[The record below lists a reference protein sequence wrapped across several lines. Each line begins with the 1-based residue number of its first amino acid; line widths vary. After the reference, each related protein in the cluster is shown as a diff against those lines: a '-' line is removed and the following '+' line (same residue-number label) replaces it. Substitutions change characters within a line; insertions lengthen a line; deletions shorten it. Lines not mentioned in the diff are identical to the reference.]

1 MKRKL
6 LTASAVT
13 SYIFTVIYA
22 LVTAAFYS
30 VSEKIYVLFL
40 VLMVVSI
47 CLGLYNESLKKE
59 LIKNENKL
67 SKRDNIILIVL
78 TVLSVINFPACIF
91 NLLALTYNKEDKY
104 VQVINPNYKEEV
116 EKKEKSIFKSTP
128 FILTTIALVGIIGFS
143 VIGNRVETL
152 NGTVTVT
159 DHKLTKKETDEYN
172 RNQPLNGTSYTI
184 DDPEVSVA
192 YTVYRPDDA
201 TSTNP
206 YPVVFVVPGFT
217 RTKATMSQ
225 YAVELAR
232 RGSVVFT
239 IDPGSQGATTHGG
252 YEADENGEYI
262 LDADGNK
269 VQNSYSVARSGMGY
283 LLQYVY
289 NNVET
294 FDYID
299 RDAIGLVGHSAG
311 GGDAAKLTADF
322 AGDTYE
328 TSIVK
333 ALYISGYIKTSA
345 ANVFNKLR
353 CNTAMSYA
361 KYDEGEFR
369 YQDENQAY
377 EVIALRFINEVNSK
391 TNGANGRFDTFIHD
405 YEYGSI
411 EDGTYRIIHNE
422 ETNHCFEMYD
432 GKSIANTI
440 DFFKK
445 TLKLDT
451 KLEND
456 SQIWFVKEAS
466 NGLALVSAFML
477 ILSLV
482 CLIVNYVPFMKSL
495 KVAGE
500 ARLAKEREIKETY
513 SLDLYTTQTSTV
525 KKKDMTFGK
534 RVLLWLPTIL
544 TAIIAC
550 LDYIPLARLSMDI
563 FPDAAGNVYTY
574 FFPARM
580 MNAVF
585 LWAVV
590 NGAIGL
596 VVWVLTGVLENVYY
610 IVYSKI
616 TGKENLADWGKFKGL
631 MVKPMDLLK
640 SLGMAVVLFFVFYGV
655 LQVVYMTTHQDF
667 RFMLISAS
675 PLQGRFIMTWLIYLA
690 GFYVFY
696 LSNSIRVNLG
706 IAREGWKEWQ
716 VMLVGGL
723 ANSLGL
729 VFMIIIN
736 YIPYFT
742 QGTVFFGYYSATDL
756 SEMWLYINMVFGLIP
771 MMFILPIFNRIVY
784 KKTGNVYAGAL
795 LWCMIFIMMSLS
807 ASISFIPM

>member
-13 SYIFTVIYA
+13 SYIFTFIYA
-22 LVTAAFYS
+22 LVTALFYS
-30 VSEKIYVLFL
+30 VSENIYWLFL
-40 VLMVVSI
+40 ILMIVSV
-47 CLGLYNESLKKE
+47 CLGLYNESLKRA

-67 SKRDNIILIVL
+67 SKRDNIILLVL
-78 TVLSVINFPACIF
+78 TILSVINFPAFIF

-104 VQVINPNYKEEV
+104 LMVVNPSYSEST
-116 EKKEKSIFKSTP
+116 KKERTIFKSAP
-128 FILTTIALVGIIGFS
+128 FILTTISLVGIIGFS
-143 VIGNRVETL
+143 IVGNSIETL
-152 NGTVTVT
+152 GGKVT
-159 DHKLTKKETDEYN
+159 DHKLTKAETDEYN

-184 DDPEVSVA
+184 DDPSVSIS
-192 YTVYRPDDA
+192 YTIYRPDDA

-225 YAVELAR
+225 YAIELAR

-239 IDPGSQGATTHGG
+239 IDPGSQGGTSYGG

-262 LDADGNK
+262 LDEEGNK
-269 VQNSYSVARSGMGY
+269 TQNSYSVARSGMGY

-299 RDAIGLVGHSAG
+299 RDFIGIVGHSAG

-391 TNGANGRFDTFIHD
+391 TNGANGKFDTFIHD
-405 YEYGSI
+405 FEYGSI

-451 KLEND
+451 TLEND
-456 SQIWFVKEAS
+456 NQIWFVKEAS

-500 ARLAKEREIKETY
+500 ARLAREKEIKETY

-534 RVLLWLPTIL
+534 RVLFWLPTIL

-550 LDYIPLARLSMDI
+550 LDYIPLARLSMDL

-610 IVYSKI
+610 IIYSKI

-640 SLGMAVVLFFVFYGV
+640 SLGMAVVLFLVFYGV
-655 LQVVYMTTHQDF
+655 LQVIYMTTHQDF

>member
-13 SYIFTVIYA
+13 SYIFTFIYA
-22 LVTAAFYS
+22 LVTALFYS

-40 VLMVVSI
+40 VLMVLSV
-47 CLGLYNESLKKE
+47 CLGLYNESLKRA

-67 SKRDNIILIVL
+67 SKRDNIILLVL

-104 VQVINPNYKEEV
+104 LQVINPDYSEPT
-116 EKKEKSIFKSTP
+116 KKERKWYGSAP
-128 FILTTIALVGIIGFS
+128 VILTTIGLVGIIGFS
-143 VIGNRVETL
+143 VVGNRVETL
-152 NGTVTVT
+152 NGTVEVT
-159 DHKLTKKETDEYN
+159 EHKLTKTETDEYN

-184 DDPEVSVA
+184 DDPDVRIA
-192 YTVYRPDDA
+192 YTVYRPKEA
-201 TSTNP
+201 TNVNQ
-206 YPVVFVVPGFT
+206 YPAVFVVPGFT

-225 YAVELAR
+225 YAIELAR

-262 LDADGNK
+262 LDAEGNK
-269 VQNSYSVARSGMGY
+269 TQNSYSVARSGMGY

-299 RDAIGLVGHSAG
+299 RDLIGLVGHSAG
-311 GGDAAKLTADF
+311 GGDAAKLAADF

-345 ANVFNKLR
+345 ANVFYKLR

-377 EVIALRFINEVNSK
+377 EVIALRFVNEVNSK
-391 TNGANGRFDTFIHD
+391 TKGANGSFDTFIHD
-405 YEYGSI
+405 YEYGSV
-411 EDGTYRIIHNE
+411 ENGTYRIIHNE

-445 TLKLDT
+445 SLALDT
-451 KLEND
+451 NLDNTD
-456 SQIWFVKEAS
+456 QIWFVKESS

-477 ILSLV
+477 ILALV
-482 CLIVNYVPFMKSL
+482 CVIVNYVPFMKSL
-495 KVAGE
+495 KVAGD
-500 ARLAKEREIKETY
+500 ARLAQEREIKEAY
-513 SLDLYTTQTSTV
+513 SLDLYTTTNSTV
-525 KKKDMTFGK
+525 TRKEMTFFK

-596 VVWVLTGVLENVYY
+596 VVWVLTSLIENGYY
-610 IVYSKI
+610 TIYSLV
-616 TGKENLADWGKFKGL
+616 TGKENKSDWGKFKGL

-640 SLGMAVVLFFVFYGV
+640 SLGLAVVLFLVFYGI

-675 PLQGRFIMTWLIYLA
+675 PLQWRFVVTWLIYLA

-696 LSNSIRVNLG
+696 VSNSIRVNLG
-706 IAREGWKEWQ
+706 IAREGFKEWQ

-736 YIPYFT
+736 YFPYFT

>member
-13 SYIFTVIYA
+13 SYIFAFIYA
-22 LVTAAFYS
+22 LLTAAFFS
-30 VSEKIYVLFL
+30 IRENIYWLFL
-40 VLMVVSI
+40 VFVVISV
-47 CLGLYNESLKKE
+47 CLGLYNETLKRE
-59 LIKNENKL
+59 LIHNNNQL
-67 SKRDNIILIVL
+67 SEKSRTVLIVL
-78 TVLSVINFPACIF
+78 TVISAINAFSCLF
-91 NLLALTYNKEDKY
+91 NILALTFTSEDKY
-104 VQVINPNYKEEV
+104 LQVINPNYKEKVKE
-116 EKKEKSIFKSTP
+116 EKKLLKSAS
-128 FILTTIALVGIIGFS
+128 FILAVIALSGIIVFS
-143 VIGNRVETL
+143 IIASTVESL
-152 NGTVTVT
+152 GGSVEVT
-159 DHKLTKKETDEYN
+159 DYRLTKDDTDLYN
-172 RNQPLNGTSYTI
+172 RDQPLNGTSYTI
-184 DDPEVSVA
+184 DDPSVSIS
-192 YTVYRPDDA
+192 YTVYRPKDA

-225 YAVELAR
+225 YAIELAR

-239 IDPGSQGATTHGG
+239 IDPGSQGGTTYGG
-252 YEADENGEYI
+252 YELDENGDI
-262 LDADGNK
+262 AVDANGVK
-269 VQNSYSVARSGMGY
+269 IQNSYSVARSGMGY

-289 NNVET
+289 NNVES

-299 RDAIGLVGHSAG
+299 RDLIGLVGHSAG

-322 AGDTYE
+322 AGATYE
-328 TSIVK
+328 ESIVK

-345 ANVFNKLR
+345 ANVFNQLR

-377 EVIALRFINEVNSK
+377 EVIALRFVNEVNSK
-391 TNGANGRFDTFIHD
+391 TNGANGKFDFFIHD

-411 EDGTYRIIHNE
+411 DKGTYRVIHNE

-432 GKSIANTI
+432 KKSIANTI
-440 DFFKK
+440 NFFKI
-445 TLKLDT
+445 TLNLDT
-451 KLEND
+451 ELLDTN
-456 SQIWFVKEAS
+456 QIWLIKESS
-466 NGLALVSAFML
+466 NGLALVCAFML
-477 ILSLV
+477 VLSLV
-482 CLIVNYVPFMKSL
+482 CLIVKYVPFMNSL
-495 KVAGE
+495 NEAGK
-500 ARLAKEREIKETY
+500 ARLENEKEIRNAY
-513 SLDLYTTQTSTV
+513 SLDLYINETTTTA
-525 KKKDMTFGK
+525 KKEMTFGK
-534 RVLLWLPTIL
+534 RLLFWLPTIL

-550 LDYIPLARLSMDI
+550 LDYIPLARLSMDL
-563 FPDAAGNVYTY
+563 FPDAAGNIYTY
-574 FFPARM
+574 YFPARM

-590 NGAIGL
+590 NGAVGL
-596 VVWVLTGVLENVYY
+596 LVWVLTTVSENVYY

-616 TGKENLADWGKFKGL
+616 TGKENKADWSKFKGL
-631 MVKPMDLLK
+631 KVKPMDLLK
-640 SLGMAVVLFFVFYGV
+640 SLGLAVLMFLVFYGV
-655 LQVVYMTTHQDF
+655 LQIIYMTTHQDF

-675 PLQGRFIMTWLIYLA
+675 PLQGRFVVTWLIYLA

-706 IAREGWKEWQ
+706 IAREGFKEWQ

-729 VFMIIIN
+729 VFIIIIN

-742 QGTVFFGYYSATDL
+742 TGTVFYGFYSATDL

>member
-6 LTASAVT
+6 LTTSAIF
-13 SYIFTVIYA
+13 SYVFTFIYA
-22 LVTAAFYS
+22 LITALFFS
-30 VSEKIYVLFL
+30 VNENIYWLFL
-40 VLMVVSI
+40 VLMFISV
-47 CLGLYNESLKKE
+47 CLGLYNETLKRE
-59 LIKNENKL
+59 LHKNNNEFTK
-67 SKRDNIILIVL
+67 KHRIILIVL
-78 TVLSVINFPACIF
+78 TVISVINFPAFIF
-91 NLLALTYNKEDKY
+91 NLLALTNKGEDKY
-104 VQVINPNYKEEV
+104 LKVLNPNYKEKEV
-116 EKKEKSIFKSTP
+116 KERKILKSAS
-128 FILTTIALVGIIGFS
+128 FILTIVALGCIILASIVGS
-143 VIGNRVETL
+143 TVESLGGTVEVKDHYLTKEDTDKWNKPEELHL
-152 NGTVTVT
+152 NGMYYAIEDPTV
-159 DHKLTKKETDEYN
+159 K
-172 RNQPLNGTSYTI
+172 
-184 DDPEVSVA
+184 VS
-192 YTVYRPDDA
+192 YTVYRPKEA

-225 YAVELAR
+225 YAIELAR
-232 RGSVVFT
+232 RGAVVFT
-239 IDPGSQGATTHGG
+239 IDPGSQGGTSYGG
-252 YEADENGEYI
+252 YQVDENGKYV
-262 LDADGNK
+262 LDENGNK

-289 NNVET
+289 NNLEE

-322 AGDTYE
+322 AGDSYE
-328 TSIVK
+328 ESIVK

-345 ANVFNKLR
+345 ANVFNQLR

-377 EVIALRFINEVNSK
+377 EIIALRFINEVNSK
-391 TNGANGRFDTFIHD
+391 TNGANGKFTEFIHD
-405 YEYGSI
+405 FEYGKV
-411 EDGTYRIIHNE
+411 ENGTYRIIHNE

-440 DFFKK
+440 HFFK
-445 TLKLDT
+445 TSLNLDT
-451 KLEND
+451 KLAD
-456 SQIWFVKEAS
+456 SSQIWFVKELS
-466 NGLALVSAFML
+466 NGIALASAFML
-477 ILSLV
+477 VMALV

-495 KVAGE
+495 KVAGD
-500 ARLAKEREIKETY
+500 ARLESEKRLAQAY
-513 SLDLYTTQTSTV
+513 SLEENGAV
-525 KKKDMTFGK
+525 KKEMTFGK
-534 RVLLWLPTIL
+534 RLLFWLPMIL

-550 LDYIPLARLSMDI
+550 LDYIPLARLSMDL
-563 FPDAAGNVYTY
+563 FPDAAGNVYTF

-590 NGAIGL
+590 NGTIGL
-596 VVWVLTGVLENVYY
+596 LVWVLTTVGENVYY
-610 IVYSKI
+610 IINSKI
-616 TGKENLADWGKFKGL
+616 TGKECKADWSKFKGL
-631 MVKPMDLLK
+631 AVKPLDLLK
-640 SLGMAVVLFFVFYGV
+640 ALGLAVMMFLVFYGV
-655 LQVVYMTTHQDF
+655 LQIVYMTTHQDF

-675 PLQGRFIMTWLIYLA
+675 PLQLRFIVTWLIYLA

-706 IAREGWKEWQ
+706 IAREGFKEWQ
-716 VMLVGGL
+716 VMLIGGL

-742 QGTVFFGYYSATDL
+742 KGTVFYGFYSPTDL

-771 MMFILPIFNRIVY
+771 MMFILPIFNRIIY
-784 KKTGNVYAGAL
+784 KKTGNVYAAAL

>member
-6 LTASAVT
+6 LTASAIT
-13 SYIFTVIYA
+13 SYIFTFVYA
-22 LVTAAFYS
+22 FITALFYS
-30 VSEKIYVLFL
+30 IRENIYWLFL
-40 VLMVVSI
+40 ILMLACV
-47 CLGLYNESLKKE
+47 CMGLYNETLKRN
-59 LIKNENKL
+59 LVHNDNKFT
-67 SKRDNIILIVL
+67 KKDKIILIVL
-78 TVLSVINFPACIF
+78 SVLSFINCPAFIF
-91 NLLALTYNKEDKY
+91 DILALTYNKEDKY
-104 VQVINPNYKEEV
+104 LKVINPEYKESIRT
-116 EKKEKSIFKSTP
+116 EKKICKSTP
-128 FILTTIALVGIIGFS
+128 FILSIIALTGIILFS
-143 VIGNRVETL
+143 IIGNTVETL
-152 NGTVTVT
+152 GGSVEVT
-159 DHKLTKKETDEYN
+159 DYRLTKDDTDLYN
-172 RNQPLNGTSYTI
+172 RDQPLNGTSYTI
-184 DDPEVSVA
+184 DDPSVSIS
-192 YTVYRPDDA
+192 YTVYRPNDA

-225 YAVELAR
+225 YAIELAR
-232 RGSVVFT
+232 RGTVVFT
-239 IDPGSQGATTHGG
+239 IDPGSQGGTTYGG
-252 YEADENGEYI
+252 YELDENGDIAVDENGVKI
-262 LDADGNK
+262 
-269 VQNSYSVARSGMGY
+269 QNSYSVARSGMGY

-299 RDAIGLVGHSAG
+299 RDLIGLVGHSAG

-322 AGDTYE
+322 AGATYE
-328 TSIVK
+328 ESIVK
-333 ALYISGYIKTSA
+333 SLYISGYIKTSA

-391 TNGANGRFDTFIHD
+391 TNGANGKFDFFIHD
-405 YEYGSI
+405 YEYGSV
-411 EDGTYRIIHNE
+411 DKGTYRVIHNE

-432 GKSIANTI
+432 KKSIANTI
-440 DFFKK
+440 NFFKI
-445 TLKLDT
+445 TLNLDT
-451 KLEND
+451 ELLDTN
-456 SQIWFVKEAS
+456 QIWLIKEAS
-466 NGLALVSAFML
+466 NGLSLACAFML
-477 ILSLV
+477 VLSLI
-482 CLIVNYVPFMKSL
+482 CLIVKYVPFMNSL
-495 KVAGE
+495 NEAGQE
-500 ARLAKEREIKETY
+500 RLAYEKEISNAY
-513 SLDLYTTQTSTV
+513 SLDLYINQTYET
-525 KKKDMTFGK
+525 KKKEMTFGK
-534 RVLLWLPTIL
+534 RLLFWLPTFL

-550 LDYIPLARLSMDI
+550 LDYIPLARLSMDL
-563 FPDAAGNVYTY
+563 FPDAAGNIYTY
-574 FFPARM
+574 YFPARM

-590 NGAIGL
+590 NGAVGL
-596 VVWVLTGVLENVYY
+596 LVWVLTGVGENVYY
-610 IVYSKI
+610 IIHSRV
-616 TGKENLADWGKFKGL
+616 TGEECRADWSKFKGL
-631 MVKPMDLLK
+631 KVKPMDLLK
-640 SLGMAVVLFFVFYGV
+640 SLGLAVLMFLVFYGI
-655 LQVVYMTTHQDF
+655 LQIIYMTTHQDF

-675 PLQGRFIMTWLIYLA
+675 PLQGRFVVTWLIYLA

-706 IAREGWKEWQ
+706 IAREGFKEWQ

-729 VFMIIIN
+729 VFIIIIN

-742 QGTVFFGYYSATDL
+742 TGTVFYGFYSATDL